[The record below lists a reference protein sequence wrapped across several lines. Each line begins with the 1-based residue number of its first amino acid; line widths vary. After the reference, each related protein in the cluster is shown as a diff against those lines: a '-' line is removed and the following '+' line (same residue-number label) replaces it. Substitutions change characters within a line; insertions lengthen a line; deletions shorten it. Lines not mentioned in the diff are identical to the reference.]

1 MRLRAPGCV
10 KSENELKN
18 QLMASEYR
26 CCCHSQGFSAEAQ
39 QVEEQS
45 GLSTAGYS
53 GPLDQYSGL
62 IRDGSL
68 REDEHQKAVLQKLD
82 QLHKTLRGYSNT
94 PTSIFSK
101 VEPTS
106 SSSQHLNSR
115 KKSASILQLRN
126 MSGVI
131 QFVIL
136 VQTLWLDYPTLALKD
151 KTAKEAVCSIWS
163 RNLWLQRKTH
173 LQNLDS
179 SLKGLF
185 TCVNLGALCCWED
198 VNTKWSHF
206 MLFSVFWDVLRGKK
220 TFHSYDDEQI
230 VTECKFWGSCMP
242 ISDSIKTTDW
252 WGEWYEYIEMIWIIM
267 RNQWILKFE
276 PQRANSKTNF

>member
-1 MRLRAPGCV
+1 MNILASPWTHLLFYSFVPPTLPPERLTLANLCSRHLGAPDCG

-39 QVEEQS
+39 RVEEQS

-62 IRDGSL
+62 IRGGSL

-106 SSSQHLNSR
+106 SSSQHLN
-115 KKSASILQLRN
+115 I
-126 MSGVI
+126 
-131 QFVIL
+131 
-136 VQTLWLDYPTLALKD
+136 
-151 KTAKEAVCSIWS
+151 E
-163 RNLWLQRKTH
+163 
-173 LQNLDS
+173 
-179 SLKGLF
+179 
-185 TCVNLGALCCWED
+185 
-198 VNTKWSHF
+198 
-206 MLFSVFWDVLRGKK
+206 LFSGKK
-220 TFHSYDDEQI
+220 
-230 VTECKFWGSCMP
+230 
-242 ISDSIKTTDW
+242 ISQYSSATGHLW
-252 WGEWYEYIEMIWIIM
+252 
-267 RNQWILKFE
+267 
-276 PQRANSKTNF
+276 